1 MSAYGGA
8 TFIEQLGEVRPVG
21 GLHLRKGAWSSLLM
35 YSGVDEH
42 VSISRAFGNHTLTFL
57 MFDLKLPGI
66 AYGFG
71 F

>member
-1 MSAYGGA
+1 
-8 TFIEQLGEVRPVG
+8 
-21 GLHLRKGAWSSLLM
+21 M

-66 AYGFG
+66 AYGFAFCQKRTACRDDG
-71 F
+71 